1 MAEWSKAADCK
12 SAGAAYEGSNPSPST
27 ILTIYADLAQQVE
40 HIHGK
45 DGVSGSSP
53 EVGSSFGN
61 GPFSTVEDQRKGPA
75 FFPSSFL
82 RRDEGRPGL
91 WDRPFCVFFC
101 SPSRLTW
108 GRSMLQYH
116 GREWISE
123 GVLLGGRCGKGAL
136 GALFGL
142 GGAKSRHHIAAAGQ
156 NPSGGRNLKGGFAD
170 GKG

>member
-1 MAEWSKAADCK
+1 
-12 SAGAAYEGSNPSPST
+12 
-27 ILTIYADLAQQVE
+27 
-40 HIHGK
+40 
-45 DGVSGSSP
+45 
-53 EVGSSFGN
+53 
-61 GPFSTVEDQRKGPA
+61 
-75 FFPSSFL
+75 
-82 RRDEGRPGL
+82 
-91 WDRPFCVFFC
+91 
-101 SPSRLTW
+101 LTW